1 MNSYQNAVNFL
12 LSGKSESCVE
22 FFKKNKNFL
31 ELAYCYLL
39 DGNIYNA
46 LILFKKV
53 DSPRGLWGKR
63 LLKIFLNEFDEVPSY
78 FEVRDFFELDMNW
91 FINLQKYDYA
101 NIMLKNAD
109 LFYSINS
116 EAYKF
121 IARVLLNNDYI
132 EPAKIYLEKSKE
144 KFYNDPELHYIDM
157 QYYEKKKEYD
167 LALKAVENCLSVI
180 PSYYP
185 ALQAKERLLKLKKV

>member
-1 MNSYQNAVNFL
+1 MNNYQEAVELL
-12 LSGKSESCVE
+12 LSGKTESCTE
-22 FFKKNKNFL
+22 FFKKNKNLL

-39 DGNIYNA
+39 EGNIYNA
-46 LILFKKV
+46 LILFKKI

-63 LLKIFLNEFDEVPSY
+63 LLKIFLDEFDEVPSY
-78 FEVRDFFELDMNW
+78 FEVRDFFELDMNL

-101 NIMLKNAD
+101 NNMLKNAD

-116 EAYKF
+116 ESYKF
-121 IARVLLNNDYI
+121 IARVLLNNGYLD
-132 EPAKIYLEKSKE
+132 PAKIYLEKSKE

-157 QYYEKKKEYD
+157 QYYEKKKEYN
-167 LALKAVENCLSVI
+167 LALIAVENCLSVI

-185 ALQAKERLLKLKKV
+185 AIQAKERLIRLMKV